1 MRTDL
6 YKVLGVSADATENEI
21 RRAYRANALLLHP
34 DRSNSSD
41 SSGFRKLQEAYEVL
55 GESGT
60 RCEAGR
66 LSRMLPD
73 IAISHCLACAGAST
87 TCCEGFSGEA
97 QCKHAHT
104 LPHRVA
110 FLPVPTATHR
120 VPFDAFYICCS

>member
-1 MRTDL
+1 MTRPAGNMRTDL

-60 RCEAGR
+60 RCEADR
-66 LSRMLPD
+66 LSHMLVD
-73 IAISHCLACAGAST
+73 IAISLPCLRRRQYDVLRGI
-87 TCCEGFSGEA
+87 F
-97 QCKHAHT
+97 
-104 LPHRVA
+104 R
-110 FLPVPTATHR
+110 
-120 VPFDAFYICCS
+120 